1 MERERQHTERREAGG
16 GDSGPDAHLDA
27 EREKLEAM
35 LAQADQLLDSITA
48 DQAEE
53 YLQQSRQRGAQ

>member
-1 MERERQHTERREAGG
+1 MERERQSTPRPESNSGDPALHENLDGERARL
-16 GDSGPDAHLDA
+16 LDMFD
-27 EREKLEAM
+27 K
-35 LAQADQLLDSITA
+35 ADQLLDSIRA